1 MNKQKKIQTAAGKSH
16 RQHVIKGG
24 KVKNVLVALFSQE
37 KTEIMFPRFHQS
49 NMPCIVRLVKI
60 SISNLTVC

>member
-1 MNKQKKIQTAAGKSH
+1 MNKRKKIQTAAGKSH

-37 KTEIMFPRFHQS
+37 KNEIMFPRFH
-49 NMPCIVRLVKI
+49 
-60 SISNLTVC
+60 

>member
-16 RQHVIKGG
+16 RQHVIKVLG

-37 KTEIMFPRFHQS
+37 KNEIMFPRFH
-49 NMPCIVRLVKI
+49 
-60 SISNLTVC
+60 